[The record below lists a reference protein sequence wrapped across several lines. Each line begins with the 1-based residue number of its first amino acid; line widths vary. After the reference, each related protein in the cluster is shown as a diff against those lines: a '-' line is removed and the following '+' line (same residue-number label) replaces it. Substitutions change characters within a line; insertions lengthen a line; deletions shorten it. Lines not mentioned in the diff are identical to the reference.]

1 MKIKRSELAAIAV
14 SASGYPKDE
23 KKEIAFVGRSNVGK
37 SSLINGLLMRRNLA
51 RTSSSPGK
59 TRTINFYDVNDLFR
73 FVDLPGYG
81 FARVSHA
88 ERNKW
93 AEIINEY
100 LSVRENLVDI
110 FLLLD
115 IRHKPTAQ
123 DLEMYRYIRNAG
135 FNGRV
140 IVTKADKIAKTKVR
154 GEAMQRAREVG
165 ASPSEA
171 LAFST
176 TMPAL
181 REDILNEVAILLDLP
196 QENLP

>member
-14 SASGYPKDE
+14 HPSGYPKDE

-81 FARVSHA
+81 FARVSHT
-88 ERNKW
+88 EQNKW
-93 AEIINEY
+93 AQIINEY
-100 LSVRENLVDI
+100 LSTRDNLVEI

-115 IRHKPTAQ
+115 IRHTPTAQ
-123 DLEMYRYIRNAG
+123 DLQMYHYIRNAG
-135 FNGRV
+135 YNGRI
-140 IVTKADKIAKTKVR
+140 IVTKADKIAKTKVKN
-154 GEAMQRAREVG
+154 ESMKRAREVG
-165 ASPSEA
+165 ASPNEV

-176 TMPAL
+176 TVPIF
-181 REDILNEVAILLDLP
+181 RENILNEVAKLLDL
-196 QENLP
+196 QEEGLL